1 MQTEPGD
8 LVLVKST
15 EAIFAL
21 GRWLAGNPYDHVAVV
36 VDGGETINIDKPMT
50 RFLPVE
56 RLLRPELQPL
66 VLRPRFQ
73 NEQQRAAF
81 VGWIQS
87 LAARSYDTPRTLRLL
102 GRVLLRRGLR
112 WAPAME
118 PPRPEQE
125 RWICTDAVLLG
136 LETHAAGFTDI
147 QSLPLDWVRLRCG
160 TTNDF
165 LHIARVRP
173 DLLAMAG

>member
-8 LVLVKST
+8 LILVKST
-15 EAIFAL
+15 EAIFAF
-21 GRWLAGNPYDHVAVV
+21 GRWLGGNPYDHVAVV
-36 VDGGETINIDKPMT
+36 VDGGQTINIDKPMI
-50 RFLPVE
+50 RSLPVA

-66 VLRPRFQ
+66 VLRPTFQ
-73 NEQQRAAF
+73 SAQQRAAF

-87 LAARSYDTPRTLRLL
+87 LAARSYDTARTLGLVGRL
-102 GRVLLRRGLR
+102 LLRRALH
-112 WAPAME
+112 WAPPME

-136 LETHAAGFTDI
+136 LETHAAGFSDI

-160 TTNDF
+160 TTND
-165 LHIARVRP
+165 LLYIARVRP
-173 DLLAMAG
+173 DLLAAVA